1 MLQLY
6 TYVQLVLHDPYY
18 LTQYIN
24 FSYAYFRAGA
34 YAEKY
39 DNLRY
44 GDMAASDTRK
54 DAYRHMLWNAMLCQ
68 TYYTVSSK
76 SRRERFAHLVTDA
89 RENGCK
95 TANEPDGKAMDVHNN
110 AVGRKVW
117 SDNCGYR
124 KFLGWVVGLRKP
136 SITFLTNEI
145 KNVIESKSCFIVKKK
160 DDRFPNSELI
170 DTQTPAQIKA
180 KIESTDP
187 NIPIYFMGTIA
198 PSRYEYRFVFSHWE
212 YYNCDAAKAA
222 KLLTEEKEC
231 KRAIYSRERV
241 EIAPCFKL

>member
-1 MLQLY
+1 
-6 TYVQLVLHDPYY
+6 
-18 LTQYIN
+18 
-24 FSYAYFRAGA
+24 
-34 YAEKY
+34 
-39 DNLRY
+39 
-44 GDMAASDTRK
+44 
-54 DAYRHMLWNAMLCQ
+54 MLWNAMLCQ